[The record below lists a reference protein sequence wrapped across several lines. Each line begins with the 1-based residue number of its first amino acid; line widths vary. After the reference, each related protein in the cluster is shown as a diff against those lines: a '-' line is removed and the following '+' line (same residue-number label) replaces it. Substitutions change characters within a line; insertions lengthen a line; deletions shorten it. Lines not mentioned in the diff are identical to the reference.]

1 MIPYYTIP
9 KLILNQLTLF
19 HFNYFFFNNLN
30 SMYEFNIIIFLKTKR
45 LIFLNSYLNLR
56 VNQFKTNFR

>member
-19 HFNYFFFNNLN
+19 HFNYFFFKNLN

-45 LIFLNSYLNLR
+45 LIFLNSYLNLG